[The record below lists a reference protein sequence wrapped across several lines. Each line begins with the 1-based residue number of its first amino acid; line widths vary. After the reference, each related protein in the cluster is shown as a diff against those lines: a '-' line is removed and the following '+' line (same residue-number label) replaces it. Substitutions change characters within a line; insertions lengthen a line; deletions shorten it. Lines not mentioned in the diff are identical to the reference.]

1 MKTSNQAGIPAST
14 SDRSGWREQRR
25 LRVLDLYHKGWQQ
38 KTIAEALGISRGY
51 VSQLVKR
58 VKDLPQEHRSAALK
72 IIKRAGRKALFTSQH
87 KRNIVALVDRGA
99 AAFGLPGQVWTLRTL
114 RQAIHKELGF
124 WVGKSW
130 LSETLRAEGYSC
142 QKPVTQAKER
152 NDKAVAGFKGGWS
165 NLKKGHNATLQP

>member
-1 MKTSNQAGIPAST
+1 MKTSNQASNQ
-14 SDRSGWREQRR
+14 SDWREQRR

-58 VKDLPQEHRSAALK
+58 VKDLPEGERAGALK
-72 IIKRAGRKALFTSQH
+72 IVKRVGRKPTFTEQQ
-87 KRNIVALVDRGA
+87 KRDIVALVDRGA
-99 AAFGLPGQVWTLRTL
+99 PAFGLPGQVWTLRAL
-114 RQAIHKELGF
+114 RQVTHKELGF

-130 LSETLRAEGYSC
+130 LSEMLRAEGYSC
-142 QKPVTQAKER
+142 QKPVTQARER

-165 NLKKGHNATLQP
+165 NLKKGHGAPQPR